1 MADITWPVAII
12 VIFVAV
18 MVGSAAMAWMSGRS
32 SLAIEEAKGRN
43 GEQYRALAANYEE
56 LAKEMRDAT
65 SAIQV
70 DLAAMRE
77 RVDSIDKMMREV
89 S

>member
-1 MADITWPVAII
+1 MDISWPVAII
-12 VIFVAV
+12 VVFVAI
-18 MVGSAAMAWMSGRS
+18 MGGSAVMAYYANKS

-43 GEQYRALAANYEE
+43 GEQYRTLAATYEE
-56 LAKEMRDAT
+56 LAKEMRDST
-65 SAIQV
+65 SAIQA

>member
-1 MADITWPVAII
+1 VENITWPVAII

-18 MVGSAAMAWMSGRS
+18 MVGSAVMAYMSGRS

-56 LAKEMRDAT
+56 LAKETRDSTA
-65 SAIQV
+65 AIRA
-70 DLAAMRE
+70 DLATMRE

>member
-1 MADITWPVAII
+1 VALI
-12 VIFVAV
+12 VIFVAI
-18 MVGSAAMAWMSGRS
+18 MAGSAAMAWMSGRS

>member
-1 MADITWPVAII
+1 MDISWPGAII
-12 VIFVAV
+12 VIFVAI
-18 MVGSAAMAWMSGRS
+18 MIGSAAVAWMSGRS

-43 GEQYRALAANYEE
+43 GEQYRTMAVSYEE
-56 LAKEMRDAT
+56 LAKEMRDST
-65 SAIQV
+65 SAIQA

>member
-1 MADITWPVAII
+1 MDIIWPVALI
-12 VIFVAV
+12 VIILLI
-18 MVGSAAMAWMSGRS
+18 MVGSAGMAYMSS
-32 SLAIEEAKGRN
+32 KSAVAIEEAKGRN
-43 GEQYRALAANYEE
+43 GEQYRTLAATYEE
-56 LAKEMRDAT
+56 LAKEMRDST
-65 SAIQV
+65 SAMQA

>member
-1 MADITWPVAII
+1 MDISWPVAII
-12 VIFVAV
+12 VIFVAI
-18 MVGSAAMAWMSGRS
+18 MVGSAVMAYMSS
-32 SLAIEEAKGRN
+32 KSALAIEEAKGRN
-43 GEQYRALAANYEE
+43 GEQYHTLAATYEG
-56 LAKEMRDAT
+56 LAKEMRDST
-65 SAIQV
+65 SAIQA

>member
-1 MADITWPVAII
+1 MEISWPVALIA
-12 VIFVAV
+12 IFVAV
-18 MVGSAAMAWMSGRS
+18 MVGSAVMAYMSGQS

-43 GEQYRALAANYEE
+43 GEQYRTLAVTYED
-56 LAKEMRDAT
+56 LAKEMRDSTA
-65 SAIQV
+65 AIQA

>member
-1 MADITWPVAII
+1 VDISWPVAVI
-12 VIFVAV
+12 VIFVAI
-18 MVGSAAMAWMSGRS
+18 MVGSAAMAYMSGRS

-43 GEQYRALAANYEE
+43 GEQYRTLAATYEQ
-56 LAKEMRDAT
+56 LAKEMRDST
-65 SAIQV
+65 SAMQA